1 MVATA
6 TRTTIDHDTYAAV
19 RDYFSGLEA
28 RLHGR
33 RPRSGGLASPV
44 HDANA
49 DWSTTQRQYRQI
61 TAILIERGLPYLNAH
76 KPAPDYPPMLREA
89 VERYIHNHTQL
100 LAEMEAA
107 VYKRVEET
115 PSAADRELD
124 EIFRAPPQPGEI
136 PDPVSDDESGNLLS
150 GVDFLARE
158 QRNRSLAMAGQAF
171 VMELERRRL
180 TEAGCEVYADHVEHV
195 SSEYGQGLGY
205 DIQSYEI
212 DGRERLIQVKTTRFR
227 KETPL
232 YVAANEVAL
241 SARHRER
248 YWLYRVYNFLYEPH
262 VYALSGPL
270 ADRFRLKPHEYRAG
284 VR

>member
-1 MVATA
+1 MVAPA
-6 TRTTIDHDTYAAV
+6 SRSAIDHDTYAAV
-19 RDYFSGLEA
+19 RDYFSALAA

-33 RPRSGGLASPV
+33 RPRQGGLANPV
-44 HDANA
+44 HDGNA

-61 TAILIERGLPYLNAH
+61 TTILIERGLPYLNAH
-76 KPAPDYPPMLREA
+76 KPAPDYPPGLPEA
-89 VERYIHNHTQL
+89 VEHYIHNHTQL
-100 LAEMEAA
+100 LADMEAA
-107 VYKRVEET
+107 VYEGVDEP
-115 PSAADRELD
+115 PSAADRDLD
-124 EIFRAPPQPGEI
+124 DIFRAPPQPGEI
-136 PDPVSDDESGNLLS
+136 PDPVTDDESGNLLS

-171 VMELERRRL
+171 VMALEQRRL
-180 TEAGCEVYADHVEHV
+180 IEAGCEVYADHVEHV

-205 DIQSYEI
+205 DIHSYEI

-232 YVAANEVAL
+232 YVAASEVAL

-248 YWLYRVYNFLYEPH
+248 YWLYRVYNFLYAPC
-262 VYALSGPL
+262 VYALNGPL
-270 ADRFRLKPHEYRAG
+270 ADRFRLKPHEYRAD